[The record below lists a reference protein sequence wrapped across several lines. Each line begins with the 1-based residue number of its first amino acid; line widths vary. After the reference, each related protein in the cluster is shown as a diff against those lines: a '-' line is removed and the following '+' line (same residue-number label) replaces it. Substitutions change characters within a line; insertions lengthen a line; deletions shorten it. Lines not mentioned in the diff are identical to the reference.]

1 MNGYKM
7 KIVAILVACIVVAA
21 AVGVPVAFGE
31 DAPSE
36 ADVEGVP
43 PVVETITITPDDEG
57 GTPGVQINTNTVDTG
72 DRTVTI
78 TALVYCENGVDE
90 VDTVKVTTIA
100 PAITGAAVPITMTM
114 LAGNPGLHKKNYA
127 GSFDLTPC
135 QTGDVVHTVTV
146 TATHKKD
153 GVADGTNTADFTVT
167 QLMAMSTSGVIFD
180 VGEETAPGDV
190 ATGTATVKC
199 QGNVAIEFADVGKIT
214 WTGLTSVE
222 NPEHVIPLTSIALK
236 TSTYTWG
243 TAIACGLTDD
253 IGFDLTIPM
262 GTAAETYTGT
272 ITFTPSAVP
281 S

>member
-1 MNGYKM
+1 MNPKK
-7 KIVAILVACIVVAA
+7 KISAIAVACVVVAA
-21 AVGVPVAFGE
+21 AVGVPIAFCDDK
-31 DAPSE
+31 DAATSVKVRGI
-36 ADVEGVP
+36 A
-43 PVVETITITPDDEG
+43 PVVESITISPDDDAVTG
-57 GTPGVQINTNTVDTG
+57 GVQIDPNPFDSG
-72 DRTVTI
+72 SKTVTI
-78 TALVYCENGVDE
+78 IALVYCANGVGQ
-90 VDTVKVTTIA
+90 VDTVSATID
-100 PAITGAAVPITMTM
+100 PDITDVAEPITMAQ
-114 LAGNPGLHKKNYA
+114 LGGNPRAHRKNYQGTFA
-127 GSFDLTPC
+127 LPPC
-135 QTGDVVHTVTV
+135 QAAGDYTVTV